1 MKYAPYIGTLA
12 AILLITACFM
22 PWTYYPDIHQT
33 FNGFYSHQDNYGK
46 PGKAFI
52 FLAVFSVILFFIPK
66 IWAKR
71 VGQITAVIILAYAI
85 KTFILFSSC
94 YAGICPE
101 KKPGIFLVLLSAI
114 LILAAS
120 LFTGVKLPEESKN
133 Q

>member
-1 MKYAPYIGTLA
+1 MKYAPYIGALA

-52 FLAVFSVILFFIPK
+52 FLAVFSIILFFIPK

-101 KKPGIFLVLLSAI
+101 KKPGIFLVLLAA
-114 LILAAS
+114 LFILAAS

>member
-1 MKYAPYIGTLA
+1 M
-12 AILLITACFM
+12 
-22 PWTYYPDIHQT
+22 
-33 FNGFYSHQDNYGK
+33 YGDHCLRTPNK
-46 PGKAFI
+46 LVCNCSI
-52 FLAVFSVILFFIPK
+52 RILFFIPK

-85 KTFILFSSC
+85 KTFILFASC

-101 KKPGIFLVLLSAI
+101 KKSGIFLVLWSAI
-114 LILAAS
+114 FILAAS